1 MKSQVLRRKIF
12 VFLLMLFFGILNTSP
27 AFSAKSNPHKKNPTT
42 AVLQEPTPEPIP
54 APTPEP
60 TPIPDPAPTATT
72 PTLSD
77 GERVDAAAAIL
88 AAAGTLRPVE
98 GTNTN
103 VIPMA
108 QAIVDAQLSGV
119 TVSIYSTSNSQIAQN
134 GAITYS
140 AAAVTGSVIFRLT
153 GRSEYTGVIVPIAVP
168 AKAVTTTSTTT
179 SAPVLST
186 IIAPLPVTT
195 TTVSNYD
202 INVRDF
208 GAKGDGVSNDTQAIQ
223 NAINSI
229 ASGVVFI
236 PDGVYMID
244 ALTHIR
250 LHSNIKLVMSEA
262 ATLRAIPNASENYA
276 VIWAC
281 NISDIEIT
289 GGNIVGDR
297 FAHQGSSGQWG
308 MGIDAEGCNNILI
321 SDINITDCWGDGI
334 YIGSS
339 YAQNYCQGVL
349 IQGVLADHNRRNGI
363 TVISAKDLTIRD
375 CVVSNTNG
383 TLPAS
388 GIDLE
393 PNSRAEFMQN
403 VLIENVQ
410 SANNGIAGSEFGGWA
425 LDVWFGAGT
434 NDACLVPF
442 SNVSVIVK
450 NVTDSGSYRGTL
462 ASNFRD
468 YIACGYNISLQ

>member
-12 VFLLMLFFGILNTSP
+12 VLLLMLFFGILNTSP
-27 AFSAKSNPHKKNPTT
+27 AFSAKSNPHKKNPT
-42 AVLQEPTPEPIP
+42 AVVLQEPVPEPIP

-72 PTLSD
+72 LTLSD

-134 GAITYS
+134 GAITYGATS
-140 AAAVTGSVIFRLT
+140 VTGSVIFRLT
-153 GRSEYTGVIVPIAVP
+153 GRSEYTGVIVPVAVP
-168 AKAVTTTSTTT
+168 AKADTTTSTTT
-179 SAPVLST
+179 SAPVLAT

-195 TTVSNYD
+195 TVSDYD

-250 LHSNIKLVMSEA
+250 LHSNIRLVMSEA
-262 ATLRAIPNASENYA
+262 ATLKAIPNASENYA

-281 NISDIEIT
+281 NISNIEIT

-321 SDINITDCWGDGI
+321 SDITITDCWGDGI

-349 IQGVLADHNRRNGI
+349 IERVLADHNRRNGI

-442 SNVSVIVK
+442 SNVSVTVK

-468 YIACGYNISLQ
+468 YIAYGYNISLQ